1 MKVLL
6 YYSEFFWNNI
16 AVSFFEI
23 KNEMLI
29 GS

>member
-6 YYSEFFWNNI
+6 YYSELIRNNR
-16 AVSFFEI
+16 VLPFFEI